1 MSPSA
6 SSPHS
11 NYRPDID
18 GLRCFAVLSV
28 IAFHAA
34 PDWIGGGFVGV
45 DIFFVISGFLISSI
59 IFRDLQGN
67 NFSLTEFYIRRIRR
81 IFPALIFVL
90 ATTFILSWYLLL
102 ADEFAQLGKHMRAGA
117 LFVSNLLLWQE
128 TGYFDVA
135 AETKPLLHLW
145 SLGIEEQFY
154 IFWPLLLI
162 LAHKRRISLFAIT
175 LLLSVVS
182 FTLNIH
188 GIERNSVAAFYA
200 PYTRF
205 WELLCGSLL
214 AWFSLH
220 PPRWLSRGQT
230 TLHEGTEL
238 AALNRPP
245 LDKEKIWGNLQAVAG
260 ALLLVGSL
268 LVIRPEHDFPGIWAL
283 VPVLGTLLM
292 IAAGPESWL
301 NSNVLSHRWAIG
313 VGLISF
319 PLYLWHWPLLSLTR
333 IMEGGLPRADIRA
346 GAVILAFILAWFTYH
361 FIERPVRTAGYV
373 RLKTGILCLLMIL
386 VGLLG
391 HATYKQKG
399 FTFRL
404 SEHPPQA
411 LLEEITEVT
420 RTLHSDGSC
429 YELLK
434 FPMTGSTVCLANS
447 SRPEVLIIGDSHAM
461 ALNSAALLGRTSVKT
476 LLLGRHGCPP
486 LMEYSVQVEKKN
498 LGCNDLSQQ
507 ALQVLGLYPSIRTV
521 VVTSRGPFYFSGQG
535 YGIEGRSGY
544 SLFALDGHQASQT
557 EMFRRGTALFVHALL
572 QLRQDVVYV
581 IDPPEL
587 GEDPKACI
595 VKRPVTL
602 AGKNLS
608 NCSQDASKVATRQAQ
623 YRSLLEQIRS
633 GAPQLKIY
641 DPLDLFCDRALCY
654 GLREGKLL
662 YRDDDHISF
671 SASDMVLRDM
681 RLQGFLP

>member
-117 LFVSNLLLWQE
+117 LFVSNLLLWRE

-162 LAHKRRISLFAIT
+162 LAHKRRISLLAIT

-245 LDKEKIWGNLQAVAG
+245 LDKEKIWGNL
-260 ALLLVGSL
+260 
-268 LVIRPEHDFPGIWAL
+268 PG
-283 VPVLGTLLM
+283 
-292 IAAGPESWL
+292 
-301 NSNVLSHRWAIG
+301 
-313 VGLISF
+313 
-319 PLYLWHWPLLSLTR
+319 
-333 IMEGGLPRADIRA
+333 
-346 GAVILAFILAWFTYH
+346 
-361 FIERPVRTAGYV
+361 
-373 RLKTGILCLLMIL
+373 C
-386 VGLLG
+386 
-391 HATYKQKG
+391 
-399 FTFRL
+399 
-404 SEHPPQA
+404 
-411 LLEEITEVT
+411 
-420 RTLHSDGSC
+420 
-429 YELLK
+429 
-434 FPMTGSTVCLANS
+434 
-447 SRPEVLIIGDSHAM
+447 
-461 ALNSAALLGRTSVKT
+461 
-476 LLLGRHGCPP
+476 
-486 LMEYSVQVEKKN
+486 
-498 LGCNDLSQQ
+498 
-507 ALQVLGLYPSIRTV
+507 
-521 VVTSRGPFYFSGQG
+521 
-535 YGIEGRSGY
+535 
-544 SLFALDGHQASQT
+544 
-557 EMFRRGTALFVHALL
+557 
-572 QLRQDVVYV
+572 
-581 IDPPEL
+581 
-587 GEDPKACI
+587 
-595 VKRPVTL
+595 
-602 AGKNLS
+602 
-608 NCSQDASKVATRQAQ
+608 
-623 YRSLLEQIRS
+623 
-633 GAPQLKIY
+633 
-641 DPLDLFCDRALCY
+641 
-654 GLREGKLL
+654 
-662 YRDDDHISF
+662 
-671 SASDMVLRDM
+671 
-681 RLQGFLP
+681 